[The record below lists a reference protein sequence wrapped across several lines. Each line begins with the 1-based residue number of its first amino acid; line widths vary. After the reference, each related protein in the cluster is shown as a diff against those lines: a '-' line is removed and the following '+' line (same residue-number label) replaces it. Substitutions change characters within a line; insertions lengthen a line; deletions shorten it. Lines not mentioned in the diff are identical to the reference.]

1 MLRFL
6 QDIIVSLVEE
16 SSTLPDGVLDCLLG
30 QVKGNKD
37 VRGIF
42 QVPKPKTD
50 FVARSVSSYQSLP
63 LRRAS

>member
-16 SSTLPDGVLDCLLG
+16 STTLPDGVLDCLLG

-37 VRGIF
+37 VRRVF
-42 QVPKPKTD
+42 HVPKFKAD
-50 FVARSVSSYQSLP
+50 SVHVAS
-63 LRRAS
+63 